1 MQKVALVTGG
11 SKGIGSSVV
20 EKLAEDGYLV
30 ILHYFQSEESART
43 LQKHINSLNYA
54 GNVVC
59 MKANLCDELEVI
71 ELISNIIEKYKKI
84 DILVNNAGIT
94 KDNLIVRMTKS
105 DFDLVMDTNLTSVF
119 ITSKLAAKVMI
130 KQRQGKII
138 NMSSVSGLSG
148 NAGQTNYSASKA
160 GIIGFTKALAKELG
174 KKNIQVNAVAPG
186 FIISDMTDS
195 LPENI
200 RDEYLKQI
208 PLNRFGSKQDVAEM
222 VAFLASKKSDYITGQ
237 VFTVDGGLNM

>member
-1 MQKVALVTGG
+1 
-11 SKGIGSSVV
+11 
-20 EKLAEDGYLV
+20 
-30 ILHYFQSEESART
+30 
-43 LQKHINSLNYA
+43 
-54 GNVVC
+54 
-59 MKANLCDELEVI
+59 
-71 ELISNIIEKYKKI
+71 
-84 DILVNNAGIT
+84 
-94 KDNLIVRMTKS
+94 
-105 DFDLVMDTNLTSVF
+105 
-119 ITSKLAAKVMI
+119 AAKVMI